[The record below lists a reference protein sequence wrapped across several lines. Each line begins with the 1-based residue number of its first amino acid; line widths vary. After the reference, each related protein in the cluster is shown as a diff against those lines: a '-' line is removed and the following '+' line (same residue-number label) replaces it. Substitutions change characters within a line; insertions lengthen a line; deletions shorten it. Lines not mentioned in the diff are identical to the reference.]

1 MSEDKTREMIS
12 DIIANAIIK
21 AFRKAELDRT
31 IERIK
36 MKAATLLDEIEELEE
51 KVEDLKGSL
60 MALNEE
66 ASDLMARRLQ
76 FDIEDLRRRVSYEDV
91 RTRAE
96 KLFALK
102 MVMAMDALQKLPVIF
117 PTKLTPKEKM
127 QRVMEVTK
135 ALAEVEKRWKEIL
148 MEEPEEV
155 RAEVKRILA
164 QPQAISYR

>member
-66 ASDLMARRLQ
+66 ASDLMVKRYEL
-76 FDIEDLRRRVSYEDV
+76 EVGELKKHVSHEPAKV
-91 RTRAE
+91 RAE
-96 KLFALK
+96 KLVALK
-102 MVMAMDALQKLPVIF
+102 MFMAVEALQRITTSDPQQKVI
-117 PTKLTPKEKM
+117 EA
-127 QRVMEVTK
+127 TK
-135 ALAEVEKRWKEIL
+135 ALAEVEKRWAELLK
-148 MEEPEEV
+148 EEPEEV
-155 RAEVKRILA
+155 WYEVKKILA
-164 QPQAISYR
+164 ELQGLAFK